1 MAGFFYSRSNFQL
14 IPDFQQL
21 TTHYQQE
28 ACLSMFSADI
38 FSITMQIKQKTIM
51 KKSILKKVITVSAAA
66 VLFLTILSACSKS
79 DNTTMPPASSN
90 TITDI
95 VSANSSFSLLKSAVV
110 KAGLA
115 TTLSGTGPFTV
126 FAPSDTAFTGSGIT
140 SAVISSLSGSQLS
153 AILLYHTL
161 PAKIMAA
168 DVPAGPNAKVVTA
181 GGDSVFVTK
190 NASGVFVNGIPVTQA
205 DIAADNGVIHAIA
218 RVLLPPA
225 SNLVQVAQ
233 ADTALTYLVAAVLR
247 ASTGSTNVAD
257 VLSSGGIF
265 TVFAPTNDAF
275 RAAGFPTIASINT
288 ADPNTLT
295 SILTYHVLS
304 GRAFSSDLTE
314 GAKPATLNGATVT
327 ISLAGGA
334 TVKGN
339 SNSSKSNIMATNIM
353 ASNGVVHKIDQV
365 LLP

>member
-1 MAGFFYSRSNFQL
+1 
-14 IPDFQQL
+14 
-21 TTHYQQE
+21 
-28 ACLSMFSADI
+28 
-38 FSITMQIKQKTIM
+38 M
-51 KKSILKKVITVSAAA
+51 KKLIIEKAISVSAVA
-66 VLFLTILSACSKS
+66 VLFIIILSACSKS
-79 DNTTMPPASSN
+79 NNTTMPPATTN

-95 VSANSSFSLLKSAVV
+95 VSKNGSFSLLKSAVV

-115 TTLSGTGPFTV
+115 TTLSGTGPYTV

-140 SAVISSLSGSQLS
+140 SSVISSLSASQLS
-153 AILLYHTL
+153 AILLYHTVA
-161 PAKIMAA
+161 AKIMAA

-190 NASGVFVNGIPVTQA
+190 NMNGVFVNGIPVTQA

-218 RVLLPPA
+218 RVLIPPA
-225 SNLVQVAQ
+225 GNLVQVVQ
-233 ADTALTYLVAAVLR
+233 ADTSLTYLVAAVLR
-247 ASTGSTNVAD
+247 ASTGTTNVAGI
-257 VLSSGGIF
+257 LSTGGIF

-275 RAAGFPTIASINT
+275 RAAGFPTIASINA

-295 SILTYHVLS
+295 GILTYHALA
-304 GRAFSSDLTE
+304 GRAFSSDLVE
-314 GAKPATLNGATVT
+314 GSKPVTLNGGTVT
-327 ISLAGGA
+327 ISLASGA

-339 SNSSKSNIMATNIM
+339 SNTGKSNIIATNIM

>member
-1 MAGFFYSRSNFQL
+1 
-14 IPDFQQL
+14 
-21 TTHYQQE
+21 
-28 ACLSMFSADI
+28 
-38 FSITMQIKQKTIM
+38 M
-51 KKSILKKVITVSAAA
+51 KKLNLKNVLAAA
-66 VLFLTILSACSKS
+66 AAGVLFLSMATACKKDSTP
-79 DNTTMPPASSN
+79 TTPPADN

-95 VSANSSFSLLKSAVV
+95 VSSNASFSLLKSAVV
-110 KAGLA
+110 KANLA
-115 TTLSGTGPFTV
+115 TTLSSAGPFTV

-140 SAVISSLSGSQLS
+140 SSVINSLSATQLS
-153 AILLYHTL
+153 AILLYHTI

-190 NASGVFVNGIPVTQA
+190 NTKGVFVNGIPVTQA

-225 SNLVQVAQ
+225 GNLVQVVQ
-233 ADTALTYLVAAVLR
+233 ADTSLTYLVAAVVR
-247 ASTGSTNVAD
+247 ASTGSTNVAGI
-257 VLSSGGIF
+257 LSTGGIF
-265 TVFAPTNDAF
+265 TVFAPTNNAF
-275 RAAGFPTIASINT
+275 RAAGFPTIASINA

-295 SILTYHVLS
+295 SILTYHVLA

-314 GAKPATLNGATVT
+314 GAKPATLNGGTLT

-339 SNSSKSNIMATNIM
+339 SNTGKSNIIATNIM
-353 ASNGVVHKIDQV
+353 ASNGVVHKINQV

>member
-1 MAGFFYSRSNFQL
+1 
-14 IPDFQQL
+14 
-21 TTHYQQE
+21 
-28 ACLSMFSADI
+28 
-38 FSITMQIKQKTIM
+38 M
-51 KKSILKKVITVSAAA
+51 KKSIAKKIISAGA
-66 VLFLTILSACSKS
+66 VLVLFITLLSACSKS
-79 DNTTMPPASSN
+79 DTTTMTPPSTN

-95 VSANSSFSLLKSAVV
+95 VSANNSFSLLKTAVV
-110 KAGLA
+110 KADLA

-140 SAVISSLSGSQLS
+140 SAVISSLPASQLS

-190 NASGVFVNGIPVTQA
+190 NAKGVFVNGIPVVQA

-225 SNLVQVAQ
+225 GNLVQVAQ
-233 ADTALTYLVAAVLR
+233 ADSSLTYLVAAVLR

-257 VLSSGGIF
+257 VLSAGGIF

-275 RAAGFPTIASINT
+275 RAAGFPTIASINA

-314 GAKPATLNGATVT
+314 GAKPATLNGGTVT

-339 SNSSKSNIMATNIM
+339 GNAGKSDIIATNIM
-353 ASNGVVHKIDQV
+353 ASNGVVHKINQV